1 MLSSSKRINESA
13 LSCPASGSH
22 PVFSGLACGKNKLH
36 KHLAFFDHSQFIT
49 RAFFDCR
56 RSLLQ
61 IPHFARVLCIVVC
74 YPLVETLLHFQ
85 EMCEP
90 VNGVPAAM
98 PPPERILNKR

>member
-56 RSLLQ
+56 RSLLH
-61 IPHFARVLCIVVC
+61 IPHFSLVLFI
-74 YPLVETLLHFQ
+74 LLFYSCVDTMRTRQ
-85 EMCEP
+85 LMFEP
-90 VNGVPAAM
+90 VNGAPAAM
-98 PPPERILNKR
+98 PPPERILDKR